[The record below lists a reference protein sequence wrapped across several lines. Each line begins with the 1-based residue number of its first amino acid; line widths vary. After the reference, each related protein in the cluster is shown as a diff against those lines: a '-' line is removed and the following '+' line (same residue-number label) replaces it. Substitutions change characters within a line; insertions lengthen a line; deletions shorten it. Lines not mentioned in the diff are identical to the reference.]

1 MTIVLKN
8 KEKHVRLSA
17 DIIDS
22 ISHGALILYLTID
35 IIVLKNKEKH
45 VRLSANIIDSIPHGA
60 LILYLRKRDV
70 KSNICTKMKTTSQP

>member
-1 MTIVLKN
+1 MTVNSYHCFEKK
-8 KEKHVRLSA
+8 KEKHVLLSA

-45 VRLSANIIDSIPHGA
+45 VRLSANIM
-60 LILYLRKRDV
+60 ILSLMV
-70 KSNICTKMKTTSQP
+70 H